1 MRYVVFGATGF
12 LGELLVKKLVER
24 GDDVIAVARNEGKLI
39 ALKERFFGIDTIAG
53 DIADSWTVAT
63 AFRNKPDGVFLL
75 SAFKH
80 VGMAETESMQCVKSN
95 VIGTLKVLRASIES
109 KPGFVVLTSTDK
121 AAQVS
126 GVYGATKLLGEKLF
140 EESER
145 LNPDTKYRVVRY
157 GNVWGSTSSFI
168 TKWIPKIKE
177 GKEIILTDPDATRFF
192 WTREEAVDLIFD
204 CIEKAPGAKPWV
216 PKMKSMRMGDIA
228 DALHELFGNFPV
240 KIIGLQEGENKHET
254 MDGKVFSDSVDRYSI
269 DEIKEIFLKQ
279 YV

>member
-109 KPGFVVLTSTDK
+109 KPGFVVSLRRTRPRRFPGCT
-121 AAQVS
+121 
-126 GVYGATKLLGEKLF
+126 
-140 EESER
+140 ER
-145 LNPDTKYRVVRY
+145 RNSLARSCSRNLN
-157 GNVWGSTSSFI
+157 G
-168 TKWIPKIKE
+168 
-177 GKEIILTDPDATRFF
+177 
-192 WTREEAVDLIFD
+192 
-204 CIEKAPGAKPWV
+204 
-216 PKMKSMRMGDIA
+216 
-228 DALHELFGNFPV
+228 
-240 KIIGLQEGENKHET
+240 
-254 MDGKVFSDSVDRYSI
+254 
-269 DEIKEIFLKQ
+269 
-279 YV
+279 

>member
-126 GVYGATKLLGEKLF
+126 GVYGATKLIGEKLF
-140 EESER
+140 EEAER
-145 LNPDTKYRVVRY
+145 LNPETKYRVVRY